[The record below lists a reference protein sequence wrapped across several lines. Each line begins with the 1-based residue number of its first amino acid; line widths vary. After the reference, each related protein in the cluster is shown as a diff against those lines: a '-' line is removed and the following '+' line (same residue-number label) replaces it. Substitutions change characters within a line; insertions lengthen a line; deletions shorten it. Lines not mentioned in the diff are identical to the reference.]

1 MVTAV
6 KVTMTGWT
14 GVQRYLRG
22 LPHKT
27 KIQGKALTKR
37 IAKFIVRSAKQ
48 RVGPMK
54 TGTGKLMRSI
64 KAMPITNGYVVTAG
78 EGAVNKAGVNYA
90 RFQEYGFKPHYIH
103 RDMIATGSRLRR
115 LHRTGKDIR
124 DFLYVSKWTP
134 FMGPA
139 FRKALNRLDNIELKR
154 TANRIVK

>member
-1 MVTAV
+1 MAQAV
-6 KVTMTGWT
+6 KVTMAGWT

-22 LPHKT
+22 LPHKA

-37 IAKFIVRSAKQ
+37 TARFIVRSAKQ
-48 RVGPMK
+48 RVAPLK

-64 KAMPITNGYVVTAG
+64 RAEPITNGYRVMAG

-90 RFQEYGFKPHYIH
+90 RFQEYGFRPHYIH
-103 RDMIATGSRLRR
+103 RDMIEVGSRLRR
-115 LHRTGKDIR
+115 VHRTGKDIR
-124 DFLYVSKWTP
+124 DFLFVSRWTP

-154 TANRIVK
+154 TANRIAK